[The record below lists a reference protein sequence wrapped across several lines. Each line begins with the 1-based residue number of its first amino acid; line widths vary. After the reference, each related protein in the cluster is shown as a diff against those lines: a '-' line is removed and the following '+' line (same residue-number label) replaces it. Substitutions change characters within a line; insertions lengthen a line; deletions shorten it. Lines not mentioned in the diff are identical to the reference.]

1 MNEIWK
7 YYVYAN
13 SSFFF
18 SFFKTVIEAM
28 NYGEVA
34 GLWGSNCINAEL
46 LIKTGLSMRLGEI
59 CLITV

>member
-13 SSFFF
+13 PSFF

-28 NYGEVA
+28 DYGGVTE
-34 GLWGSNCINAEL
+34 LWGSNCINAEW
-46 LIKTGLSMRLGEI
+46 LIKTGLSTRLVEI
-59 CLITV
+59 

>member
-13 SSFFF
+13 FSFF

-28 NYGEVA
+28 DYGGVA
-34 GLWGSNCINAEL
+34 KLWGSNCINAEL
-46 LIKTGLSMRLGEI
+46 LIKTGLSMRLREI
-59 CLITV
+59 YLITV

>member
-13 SSFFF
+13 SIFF
-18 SFFKTVIEAM
+18 SFFKTIIEAM
-28 NYGEVA
+28 DYGEVA
-34 GLWGSNCINAEL
+34 GLWGSNCINTKL

-59 CLITV
+59 